1 MTPAAAPEAIFH
13 VAVQAAPFDTATQIA
28 RLARGRTNMGAV
40 VTFTGLCRADAGDAP
55 LTALVL
61 EHYPG
66 MAEEEITRHLDTAR
80 ARWPLQ
86 GAIIIHRHGRIV
98 PGEPIVL
105 VVTASAHRAAAFA
118 AAEFLMDW
126 LKTSAPFWKKEER
139 AAHHGG
145 WVAAKAADDQA
156 AARWSPPAQQGQK
169 DGPED
174 GPKAAPESESKDGS
188 R

>member
-1 MTPAAAPEAIFH
+1 MF
-13 VAVQAAPFDTATQIA
+13 AVRVQEEVFDTAAEIA
-28 RLARGRTNMGAV
+28 ALSGAGGDV
-40 VTFTGLCRADAGDAP
+40 GAIVTFSGVCRADADARGA

-66 MAEEEITRHLDTAR
+66 MAEEEMSRHLEEAR

-86 GAIIIHRHGRIV
+86 GALIVHRHGRIV

-105 VVTASAHRAAAFA
+105 VVTASAHRTAAFA

-139 AAHHGG
+139 AGDIDSG
-145 WVAAKAADDQA
+145 WVAAKASDDAA
-156 AARWSPPAQQGQK
+156 AARWREG
-169 DGPED
+169 E
-174 GPKAAPESESKDGS
+174 
-188 R
+188 